1 MLVEDPELASK
12 VADMAAGACV
22 ELFAAYGVALE
33 PGGLASI
40 DSDETLLSGVIGF
53 VGPEVRGTCLL
64 VGSKAPI
71 EDSSPKKGRTRD
83 WVGELT
89 NQLVGRLKSKFVR
102 RGLDVALTT
111 PVVLSGVRLRP
122 LPRANLEPRVFTAKA
137 GAVMVWVE
145 VEAGRGFSIESSEED
160 AAATEGEIVL
170 F

>member
-1 MLVEDPELASK
+1 
-12 VADMAAGACV
+12 
-22 ELFAAYGVALE
+22 
-33 PGGLASI
+33 
-40 DSDETLLSGVIGF
+40 LLSGVIGF

-64 VGSKAPI
+64 VGSRKPI
-71 EDSSPKKGRTRD
+71 EQSSPGKGRTRD

-122 LPRANLEPRVFTAKA
+122 LPRTDQLEPRVFSAQS

-145 VEAGRGFSIESSEED
+145 VEAGLGLTLGSTELD
-160 AAATEGEIVL
+160 AAADEGDVL
-170 F
+170 LF